1 MKLLFSKAKKF
12 LVLALAMFVLSTNTL
27 VAQASMNLE
36 EVWPQ
41 FRGGTISA
49 GVTDSKLPTNSGEI
63 NEAWAQKYSNG
74 GWIKAG
80 MPVVVGD
87 YVYYPSGDKINRI
100 DKATGDVVASGTLA
114 ASLGYFS
121 RMAYGDGKVF
131 VPLGA
136 GQIQAFDATT
146 LESLWITNP
155 VTYMSGGNGPY
166 ETQPLSPITYHDG
179 QVYMGVSDGSGTHGE
194 YFSVTTTDEDTSNTL
209 EVKEFKWEYKSET
222 DKKGYYWAGSTIVDK
237 YVVFSG
243 ENGEIISLDAKS
255 GQVVDTIQGDGAIRS
270 SAHYN
275 KDNNRI
281 YTTTKAGYIQS
292 VKINVDGKFDKNT
305 FKKNK
310 IGSDITSSPVTY
322 NGRVYV
328 GGGGISSNAGFYV
341 LDENTLEIIYT
352 LDLKTQ
358 SSPILT
364 TAYATEENNNTVYLY
379 VMNYSN
385 PDHVYAIEDHEG
397 KTTGSYETLITPS
410 KPQYNTSSITVD
422 NDGSFYFRNDSGY
435 LFKYTNENGEY
446 TAQDVMNSI
455 KRITSREV
463 LTANDMGDINRAFA
477 RYNSLSEVEKANVTN
492 LSELEAAKTKVE
504 ELINNKNEV
513 IDLINAIKSLP
524 SEITL
529 ENREV
534 INSLYA
540 RYNVL
545 SDEDKAM
552 IDNVQ
557 VLLDAKVKVDAL
569 AIVADADEMISIIE
583 SLPSQ
588 EDISLDNEAA
598 INNAYAKYEALAE
611 ESKVLVTNKDKIIA
625 LKTKIDE
632 LRTKVDSINDDIW
645 NKVNPSNIT
654 ISDKENVVNIM
665 ERYEA
670 LSEKDKAYV
679 KYYEDVLDAYEKIL
693 ALEKEEADNNTGT
706 DNEKPGTDNGN
717 SGNGSSSNDSQNN
730 NSSKLPQTGELPYVV
745 MLAVILIAVGGV
757 IFTKNRSKAK

>member
-1 MKLLFSKAKKF
+1 MKMLLSKAKKF
-12 LVLALAMFVLSTNTL
+12 LVLALAMFVLSTNTV
-27 VAQASMNLE
+27 VAQASMNLD

-41 FRGGTISA
+41 FRGNTESA

-63 NEAWAQKYSNG
+63 QEAWAQKYGSG
-74 GWIKAG
+74 SWIKAG

-87 YVYYPSGDKINRI
+87 YIYYPSDGKINRI

-114 ASLGYFS
+114 ASLGFFS

-136 GQIQAFDATT
+136 GQIQAFDAVT

-155 VTYMSGGNGPY
+155 VTYMSGANGPY

-179 QVYMGVSDGSGTHGE
+179 QVYMGVSDGSGSHGE
-194 YFSVTTTDEDTSNTL
+194 YFSVTTADEDTSNSL
-209 EVKEFKWEYKSET
+209 EVKEFKWEYKPET

-237 YVVFSG
+237 YLVFSG
-243 ENGEIISLDAKS
+243 DNGEIISLDAKS

-275 KDNNRI
+275 KGNNRI

-310 IGSDITSSPVTY
+310 IGADITSSPVTY
-322 NGRVYV
+322 NGRIYV

-352 LDLKTQ
+352 LDLKSQ

-385 PDHVYAIEDHEG
+385 PDHVYVIEDHEG

-463 LTANDMGDINRAFA
+463 LTPNDMGDINRAFA
-477 RYNSLSEVEKANVTN
+477 RYNSLSVAEKANVTN

-504 ELINNKNEV
+504 ELIANKNEV
-513 IDLINAIKSLP
+513 VDLINAIKEIP
-524 SEITL
+524 SEVTL
-529 ENREV
+529 ENRELV
-534 INSLYA
+534 NSLYA

-545 SDEDKAM
+545 SDEDKAK

-588 EDISLDNEAA
+588 ENISLDNEAA
-598 INNAYAKYEALAE
+598 INEAYAKYEALVE
-611 ESKVLVTNKDKIIA
+611 KSKVLVTNKEKIIV

-632 LRTKVDSINDDIW
+632 LRTEVDSINDDIW

-654 ISDKENVVNIM
+654 INDKENVVNIM
-665 ERYEA
+665 RRYEV
-670 LSEKDKAYV
+670 LSEKDRAYV

-706 DNEKPGTDNGN
+706 DNEKPGTNN
-717 SGNGSSSNDSQNN
+717 AKPENGSSSNDSQNN

-757 IFTKNRSKAK
+757 IFTKNRSKSK